1 MPVLAFDMTTA
12 NHESRRFEFR
22 GQNKADY
29 YDGDLKPLTS
39 HNVDVR
45 IEKSLAGEYAICK
58 EVSRSGLAF
67 RRSWGHIRNDKTNVV
82 IFWFMRRGQMSIA
95 DAGGRHIVSAGECA
109 ITRSTRPFYMELM
122 PPPNGE
128 LEVMHVI
135 VPAHRIYTTLSEN
148 IEVGRPFP
156 ASSGEL
162 ALTDRILDLVF
173 EQDDQ
178 IDQDMAEQ
186 LVQTL
191 LTGISKT
198 INRLSGNPPP
208 RESISDKRIADIRRY
223 IGQNF
228 ANPDLNAKMV
238 ADSCGISLRYLC
250 HVLKKSEMS
259 FSNLVWDKRIGIA
272 HDWLADEKMRHHSIS
287 EIAYLAGFKSS
298 AHFSRMFKSRYEVAP
313 REFRSRQPTLSE
325 DTDA

>member
-22 GQNKADY
+22 GRNKADY
-29 YDGDLKPLTS
+29 YDGDLKPLSS

-67 RRSWGHIRNDKTNVV
+67 RRSWGHIRNDKTNLV
-82 IFWFMRRGQMSIA
+82 IFWFMRRGHMSIA
-95 DAGGRHIVSAGECA
+95 HAAGRHVVHAGECA
-109 ITRSTRPFYMELM
+109 ITRSTRPFYMELV
-122 PPPNGE
+122 PPENGE
-128 LEVMHVI
+128 LEVMHVV
-135 VPAHRIYTTLSEN
+135 VPSHKIYAVLGDN

-156 ASSGEL
+156 TSSGEL

-186 LVQTL
+186 LVQAL

-198 INRLSGNPPP
+198 ITRLSGNPPA
-208 RESISDKRIADIRRY
+208 RESISDKRIGDITRY
-223 IGQNF
+223 INQNF
-228 ANPDLNAKMV
+228 ANPDLNARMV

-250 HVLKKSEMS
+250 HVLKKSELS
-259 FSNLVWDKRIGIA
+259 FSTLVWDKRMATA
-272 HDWLADEKMRHHSIS
+272 HDWLSDEKMQHYAIS

-298 AHFSRMFKSRYEVAP
+298 AHFSRMFKSRYNVAP
-313 REFRSRQPTLSE
+313 REFRGRQVPAL
-325 DTDA
+325 A

>member
-22 GQNKADY
+22 GRNKADY
-29 YDGDLKPLTS
+29 YDGDLKPLS
-39 HNVDVR
+39 SQNIDVR

-95 DAGGRHIVSAGECA
+95 HATGHHLVHAGECA
-109 ITRSTRPFYMELM
+109 ITRSTRPFYMELV
-122 PPPNGE
+122 PPENGE
-128 LEVMHVI
+128 LEVMHVV
-135 VPAHRIYTTLSEN
+135 VPSHKICAVLSEN

-156 ASSGEL
+156 TSSGEL

-198 INRLSGNPPP
+198 ITRLSGNPPA
-208 RESISDKRIADIRRY
+208 RESISDKRIGDITRY
-223 IGQNF
+223 INQNF

-238 ADSCGISLRYLC
+238 ADKCGISLRYLC
-250 HVLKKSEMS
+250 HVLKKSELS
-259 FSNLVWDKRIGIA
+259 FSNLIWDKRIGTA
-272 HDWLADEKMRHHSIS
+272 HEWLSDHNMRHHAIS

-298 AHFSRMFKSRYEVAP
+298 AHFSRMFKSRYSLAP
-313 REFRSRQPTLSE
+313 REFRDLQTAE
-325 DTDA
+325 VQTT